1 MNSNVPLSIMMENAK
16 GMMIDAFNQ
25 VQEKTNL
32 PAYLMEG
39 IILDL
44 LAEVRNQKNLEIVSD
59 YNRMKQQEQEKAE
72 NPEEKEGE
80 N

>member
-1 MNSNVPLSIMMENAK
+1 MENMPLSLMLENAK

-25 VQEKTNL
+25 VQENTKL

-44 LAEVRNQKNLEIVSD
+44 LSQVRNQKNLEMVSD
-59 YNRMKQQEQEKAE
+59 MNRMNSMKQEKE
-72 NPEEKEGE
+72 TEEGKKEGE
-80 N
+80 

>member
-1 MNSNVPLSIMMENAK
+1 MENMPLSLMLENAK

-25 VQEKTNL
+25 VQENTKL

-44 LAEVRNQKNLEIVSD
+44 LSQVRNQKNLEMVSD
-59 YNRMKQQEQEKAE
+59 MNRMNSMKQEQET
-72 NPEEKEGE
+72 EEGKKEGE
-80 N
+80 

>member
-16 GMMIDAFNQ
+16 GMMIDALNQ

>member
-1 MNSNVPLSIMMENAK
+1 MNENVPLSIMLENTK
-16 GMMIDAFNQ
+16 VMMMDAFNQ

-44 LAEVRNQKNLEIVSD
+44 LASVRNQKNVELVSD
-59 YNRMKQQEQEKAE
+59 MNRMKQEQKEQERKKG
-72 NPEEKEGE
+72 KE
-80 N
+80 

>member
-1 MNSNVPLSIMMENAK
+1 MNNIPLSVMLENAK
-16 GMMIDAFNQ
+16 GMMIESFNQ

-44 LAEVRNQKNLEIVSD
+44 LSQVRNQKNLELISD
-59 YNRMKQQEQEKAE
+59 MNRMNQDAEKKD
-72 NPEEKEGE
+72 EKEGE
-80 N
+80 E